1 MARSCGSPGR
11 QVQARPRRIREARR
25 NPGLWHPQRCTC
37 RGGLWHLQVAL
48 DGAWPFGAW
57 LVAFVFTQMVEI
69 PIYVTGLRNV
79 VGDVTWTV
87 ADAAIGLGESCTLPR
102 KRLY

>member
-1 MARSCGSPGR
+1 LFVHHRQSVAR
-11 QVQARPRRIREARR
+11 QARGALVDGRRILTAL
-25 NPGLWHPQRCTC
+25 PFPPPPF
-37 RGGLWHLQVAL
+37 AL